1 MNQEKQHTIM
11 FSLIDAIGPRTF
23 ARIRSFF
30 PTLQEA
36 WYASRQEYIRAGIS
50 EKTVDRILEV
60 KKNLSIEACFAAFS
74 QENINVVTLDDEEYP
89 SLLNQIS
96 DPPFILYYQGR
107 FPKESDILLGVV
119 GARKASP
126 YGIQSTHVLV
136 KDLAAKGV
144 GIVSGLAY
152 GIDAAAHEAT
162 LAANGYTIG
171 VLAGGI
177 DRASIYPRVHK
188 NLAERIVANGGC
200 ILSEY
205 PPHTQPLK
213 RNFPL
218 RNRIIAGLSK
228 GILVIEAALGSGALI
243 TATCALEQNREV
255 CAIPGSIFHP
265 LSAGTNHLIKSG
277 AHVVT
282 DASDVFAALG
292 YAIENPEHG
301 AVDLS
306 HLNEYEK
313 KLYSVIEQE
322 PMHIDELISRSQ
334 LDTALV
340 MSTLLMLE
348 MKNLIRSHD
357 RMQYCRV

>member
-1 MNQEKQHTIM
+1 MNQEKRYTIA
-11 FSLIDAIGPRTF
+11 FSLIDAIGPRAF
-23 ARIRSFF
+23 GRIRAFF

-36 WYASRQEYIRAGIS
+36 WDAPRQEYIRAGIG
-50 EKTVDRILEV
+50 EKTTDYILEA
-60 KKNLSIEACFAAFS
+60 KKNVSIDSCLAS
-74 QENINVVTLDDEEYP
+74 LVQENISVVTLDDGQYP
-89 SLLNQIS
+89 ALLNQIS
-96 DPPFILYYQGR
+96 DPPFILYYQGA
-107 FPKESDILLGVV
+107 FPKNSDILFGIV

-126 YGIQSTHVLV
+126 YGIQTTHVLV
-136 KDLAAKGV
+136 RGIASKQI

-162 LAANGYTIG
+162 LAVNGYTIG

-177 DRASIYPRVHK
+177 DRASIYPRTHK
-188 NLAERIVANGGC
+188 HLAERIVASGGC
-200 ILSEY
+200 VLSEY
-205 PPHTQPLK
+205 PPSTQPIK

-218 RNRIIAGLSK
+218 RNRIIAGISK
-228 GILVIEAALGSGALI
+228 GIVVIEAALGSGALI

-255 CAIPGSIFHP
+255 CAVPGPIFSP

-282 DASDVFAALG
+282 DASDILAVLG
-292 YAIENPEHG
+292 YDVENLEKQ
-301 AVDLS
+301 AADLS
-306 HLNEYEK
+306 HLSEDEK
-313 KLYSVIEQE
+313 KIFFVIEQE
-322 PMHIDELISRSQ
+322 PLHIDELISRSQ

-357 RMQYCRV
+357 RMQYSRV